1 MNANLTAKHAELVAA
16 AEANGFTVTP
26 DETADRIIFRADKS
40 NDELDFTYGLTVT
53 IFSKGTSVIKG
64 HAVTTS
70 GHTIHIKNFNAALNY
85 LKAYWN

>member
-40 NDELDFTYGLTVT
+40 NDEFTYGLTVT

-70 GHTIHIKNFNAALNY
+70 GRTIHIKNFNAALNY